1 MPRNGSGTQT
11 RLYNWVSDKANSIAV
26 TASRMD
32 TEMDDMTTSLSNSI
46 AKDGQTTITANI
58 PFNSNKITGLTNG
71 SDRTDSIALGQVQDN
86 TYRYLG
92 QNGGVAN
99 AYTWSPSPS
108 ITAYSA
114 GQEWIVKIATGDG
127 NTGASTAN
135 ISGLGTRTIDKP
147 DGAGGT
153 TALVSGDMIA
163 GGVYKLID
171 NGSTI
176 TLTNPEIPYLNSTN
190 LSAASTTASGVIEL
204 ATQAEVNVGTDTTRA
219 VTPATLKGL
228 SGHIVQ
234 IVNTQ
239 TGALASGSGTIPID
253 NTIPQNT
260 EGNEFMTL
268 AITPTSASNKLLI
281 DVNFMGGE
289 LSNTDDHHTVALFQD
304 STGNAL
310 ASTIGDNYGTGASS
324 VRFSHYMTAGTTSS
338 TTFKVRAG
346 AIVGSMY
353 MNGFTGI
360 GQIYGGVAVS
370 SITITEIQV

>member
-304 STGNAL
+304 STANAL
-310 ASTIGDNYGTGASS
+310 ASTIADNYAIGASS
-324 VRFSHYMTAGTTSS
+324 VNFTHYMTAGTTSS

-346 AIVGSMY
+346 ATVGSMY

>member
-11 RLYNWVSDKANSIAV
+11 RLYSWVSDKANSIPV
-26 TASRMD
+26 TASKMD
-32 TEMDDMTTSLSNSI
+32 AEMDDMTTSLSNSI

-58 PFNSNKITGLTNG
+58 PFNSKKITGLTNG
-71 SDRTDSIALGQVQDN
+71 SDRTDSIALGQVQDG
-86 TYRYLG
+86 TYTTLG
-92 QNGGVAN
+92 IAGGSADV
-99 AYTWSPSPS
+99 YTASPSPL
-108 ITAYSA
+108 ITAY
-114 GQEWIVKIATGDG
+114 ATGSRYIIKIQAD
-127 NTGASTAN
+127 NTGASTLN
-135 ISGLGTRTIDKP
+135 ISGVGAKNIKKYN
-147 DGAGGT
+147 GAGVKVDVEAGDLQQDQYYDIFYDGT
-153 TALVSGDMIA
+153 DIVVLNPQKPTFDSGNLTAA
-163 GGVYKLID
+163 
-171 NGSTI
+171 
-176 TLTNPEIPYLNSTN
+176 
-190 LSAASTTASGVIEL
+190 TATANGVIEL
-204 ATQAEVNVGTDTTRA
+204 ATQAEVNAGTDTTRA

-281 DVNFMGGE
+281 DVNFIGGE
-289 LSNTDDHHTVALFQD
+289 VSNIADLHTVALFQD
-304 STGNAL
+304 STANAL
-310 ASTIGDNYGTGASS
+310 ASTIADNYAIGASS
-324 VRFSHYMTAGTTSS
+324 VNFTHYMTAGTTSS

-346 AIVGSMY
+346 ATVGSMY

>member
-11 RLYNWVSDKANSIAV
+11 RLYNWVSDKANSTPV
-26 TASRMD
+26 TASRMEA
-32 TEMDDMTTSLSNSI
+32 EMDDMTPSLSNSI

-71 SDRTDSIALGQVQDN
+71 SDRTDSIALGQVQDG
-86 TYRYLG
+86 TYTTLG
-92 QNGGVAN
+92 TAGGSADV
-99 AYTWSPSPS
+99 YTASPLPL
-108 ITAYSA
+108 ITAY
-114 GQEWIVKIATGDG
+114 ATGSRYIIKIQAD
-127 NTGASTAN
+127 NTGASTLN
-135 ISGLGTRTIDKP
+135 ISGVGAKNIKKYN
-147 DGAGGT
+147 GAGVKVDVEAGDLQQDQYYDIFYDGT
-153 TALVSGDMIA
+153 DIVVLNPQKPTFDSGNLTAA
-163 GGVYKLID
+163 
-171 NGSTI
+171 
-176 TLTNPEIPYLNSTN
+176 
-190 LSAASTTASGVIEL
+190 TATANGVIEL
-204 ATQAEVNVGTDTTRA
+204 ATQAEVDAGTDTTRA
-219 VTPATLKGL
+219 VTPATLKAGL

-239 TGALASGSGTIPID
+239 TGTVASGSGTIPID

-281 DVNFMGGE
+281 NVNFIGGE
-289 LSNTDDHHTVALFQD
+289 VANLSNHYTVALFQD
-304 STGNAL
+304 FTANAL
-310 ASTIGDNYGTGASS
+310 ASTIGDSFGTGASS
-324 VRFSHYMTAGTTSS
+324 VNSTHYMTAGTASS

-346 AIVGSMY
+346 LDSGSLY

>member
-86 TYRYLG
+86 TYGYLG
-92 QNGGVAN
+92 QNGGAAN
-99 AYTWSPSPS
+99 AYTWTPSPS

>member
-11 RLYNWVSDKANSIAV
+11 RLYNWVSDKANSTPV

-32 TEMDDMTTSLSNSI
+32 AEMDDMTTSLSNSI

-71 SDRTDSIALGQVQDN
+71 SDRTDSIALGQVQDG
-86 TYRYLG
+86 TYTTLG
-92 QNGGVAN
+92 TAGGSADV
-99 AYTWSPSPS
+99 YTASPLPL
-108 ITAYSA
+108 ITAY
-114 GQEWIVKIATGDG
+114 ATGSRYIIKIQAD
-127 NTGASTAN
+127 NTGASTLN
-135 ISGLGTRTIDKP
+135 ISGVGAKNIKKYN
-147 DGAGGT
+147 GAGVKVDVEAGDLQQDQYYDIFYDGT
-153 TALVSGDMIA
+153 DIVVLNPQKPTFDSGNLTAA
-163 GGVYKLID
+163 
-171 NGSTI
+171 
-176 TLTNPEIPYLNSTN
+176 
-190 LSAASTTASGVIEL
+190 TATANGVIEL
-204 ATQAEVNVGTDTTRA
+204 ATQAEVDAGTDTTRA
-219 VTPATLKGL
+219 VTPATLKAGL

-239 TGALASGSGTIPID
+239 TGTVASGSGTIPID

-281 DVNFMGGE
+281 NVNFIGGE
-289 LSNTDDHHTVALFQD
+289 VANLSNHYTVALFQD
-304 STGNAL
+304 FTANAL
-310 ASTIGDNYGTGASS
+310 ASTIGDGFGTGASS
-324 VRFSHYMTAGTTSS
+324 VNFTHYMTAGTASS

-346 AIVGSMY
+346 LDSGSLY